1 MPRPCRRDAAPTPP
15 TSTTTCRL
23 VEAQPKFLDL
33 EHVQEVLQEL
43 GRLMPGTD
51 VAALLLRDPSWLTR
65 VERGQKRLGQHP
77 D

>member
-1 MPRPCRRDAAPTPP
+1 
-15 TSTTTCRL
+15 